1 MKIKTFSFSLFA
13 NTKTKMENTPKKK
26 KSWLKLL
33 VAFVAGA
40 IVTAV
45 VLMAT
50 TGTLFSG
57 NIFRVYDGPKASD
70 QLSVDPDVIK
80 SVCLKDA
87 CQVED
92 SLTQEMENLEERLE
106 IFKAEVRNANYS
118 GQLNTLE
125 AELNQKLDA
134 AVFTSA
140 NLTGKFNMLKQNF
153 LNHSHTALNT
163 GPVGYF
169 NWW

>member
-1 MKIKTFSFSLFA
+1 MKIKTFLLFA

-70 QLSVDPDVIK
+70 QLRINADDLK
-80 SVCLKDA
+80 SVCLKNA

-92 SLTQEMENLEERLE
+92 SLTKEMKNLEQRLE
-106 IFKAEVRNANYS
+106 DFKLEVRSANYS

-125 AELNQKLDA
+125 ANLNQKLDA

-140 NLTGKFNMLKQNF
+140 NLTGKFNMLKENF
-153 LNHSHTALNT
+153 LNHSHTASNT